1 MGLFN
6 KKRKVG
12 IEEFCYQ
19 FYDNNIFKPVIAGQ
33 DFNKVWWDNVCDS
46 IVEFDKSFQL
56 IDKSVFSRE
65 ITALRLELFGLA
77 WVSKFTREK
86 FTIPQSIFTRK
97 YLERNGK
104 LDIWDI
110 MGEYGKIIAQS
121 AFLDS
126 KGKQVEGRTG
136 RARFAFVN
144 TFRMGIFNKWVETN
158 ISNPPTATT
167 EEEKILINCV
177 ARVINRMVVDI
188 SRSDC
193 VLVKLLAARL
203 ADRLGCNVSLNSKA
217 LFMFAAVVFGL
228 YKGAQ
233 EAIKDIKLE

>member
-12 IEEFCYQ
+12 IEEFCGQ
-19 FYDNNIFKPVIAGQ
+19 LYDNIIFPPS
-33 DFNKVWWDNVCDS
+33 NSNEVWWGNVYDS
-46 IVEFDKSFQL
+46 FVEFDKSL
-56 IDKSVFSRE
+56 KAIEISVFAWE

-86 FTIPQSIFTRK
+86 FTIPQSIFTRH
-97 YLERNGK
+97 YLVRKGN

-110 MGEYGKIIAQS
+110 MGEYGHIIAQS

-144 TFRMGIFNKWVETN
+144 TFRMGVFNKWVETN
-158 ISNPPTATT
+158 ISNPATATT
-167 EEEKILINCV
+167 EEEKILLNCV

-188 SRSDC
+188 NRGNG
-193 VLVKLLAARL
+193 VLVKLLAARF
-203 ADRLGCNVSLNSKA
+203 ADRLDCNDNFNSKS
-217 LFMFAAVVFGL
+217 LFMLEAVIFGL